1 MIERERVLRTSMSTL
16 KSMIMWVIGIG
27 AVLLFMAACLN
38 LELFPVRLA
47 Y

>member
-1 MIERERVLRTSMSTL
+1 MIGRERVVRTLMSTL
-16 KSMIMWVIGIG
+16 KSMLMWVIGIG

>member
-1 MIERERVLRTSMSTL
+1 MIDRERILHALMSTL
-16 KSMIMWVIGIG
+16 KSMIVWVIGIG

-38 LELFPVRLA
+38 LELIPVRLA